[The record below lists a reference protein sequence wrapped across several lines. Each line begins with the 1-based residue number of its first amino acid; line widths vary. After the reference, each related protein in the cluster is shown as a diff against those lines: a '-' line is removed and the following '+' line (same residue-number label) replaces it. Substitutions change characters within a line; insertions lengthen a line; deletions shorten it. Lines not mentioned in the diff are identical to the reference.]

1 MDKNA
6 SKNLASFSDRELEL
20 MEMLRSNPTLM
31 DHVEELAMMT
41 RDPEDL
47 LKSGHDAE
55 EKIIELTRGI
65 GRSGLQKWAEA
76 ANGQCERATEE
87 SRAKGQHRHGKKN
100 STG

>member
-20 MEMLRSNPTLM
+20 M
-31 DHVEELAMMT
+31 
-41 RDPEDL
+41 
-47 LKSGHDAE
+47 
-55 EKIIELTRGI
+55 KIIELTRGI

-87 SRAKGQHRHGKKN
+87 SRAKGQHRHGKKTPLAESVRQN
-100 STG
+100 AGR